1 MTPAET
7 AFFEDVLLTMRKHGM
22 RLIQDRTEMEGGMG
36 QRIVFMKP
44 VPLMDDLTVIHMIG
58 FNNLVLSKYCI
69 ESLLENTRGNYK
81 IVLTNNGST
90 DGTKEYFD
98 EMASRY
104 PKITVHHETE
114 NTGFQQP
121 NEKAFAVAKELG
133 AKFYVAVNNDTVL
146 PGGWLQKLKE
156 PFDDPL
162 MAIVGPLTGC
172 SRVNTQMQGCD
183 DTKLE
188 YVEFSLAMVRIEIVA
203 KMRPTLFAP
212 FLSFI
217 YGEDLELGLA
227 VQYAGYKIAKAPFR
241 IQHRGSQTAGAHP
254 EAKEKCAAANARNGA
269 IMLKKYA
276 HWNKVRRFD
285 HPIIVRRTFAA
296 GDVLLIT
303 PIIRALKKKYARCPI
318 TVITDRP
325 EIFEGN
331 PNVARCASTR
341 EAMPGDAMYALFIDL
356 DGSYEAHPTQHV
368 LDSYADAAGLERSE
382 VEWRLELFV
391 PHTMHDKMNFIRYM
405 GDKCAA
411 IHVGPTSWPGK
422 NWPIERWNQVVQ
434 WLRSNG
440 WGVILFGDGP
450 KDARILV
457 EKDLRGQNGL
467 AELTGYLAA
476 CQLFV
481 GLCSFPAHVAAAV
494 NVPSV
499 VLYGVTKPEC
509 FAVHIAPF
517 VAVTADPA
525 HPDTGIRNS
534 PSAAGKTF
542 LETTDACMRTI
553 TVEMVVKGIQR
564 IITGSADAKAM
575 SVPPFVGPSA
585 PARTGLKP
593 VVTSNKR
600 EEFRAE

>member
-69 ESLLENTRGNYK
+69 ESLLENTRGNFK
-81 IVLTNNGST
+81 IILTNNGST

-114 NTGFQQP
+114 NTGFQKP
-121 NEKAFAVAKELG
+121 NEKAFVVAKELG
-133 AKFYVAVNNDTVL
+133 AKFYVAANNDTVL
-146 PGGWLQKLKE
+146 PEGWLQKLKE

-172 SRVNTQMQGCD
+172 SRVNAQMQGCD

-188 YVEFSLAMVRIEIVA
+188 YVEFSLAMVRVEIIA

-217 YGEDLELGLA
+217 YGEDLEIGLA

-254 EAKEKCAAANARNGA
+254 EAKEKCAAANARNQQV
-269 IMLKKYA
+269 MLKKYA

-296 GDVLLIT
+296 GDVLLTT

-318 TVITDRP
+318 YVATDSP
-325 EIFEGN
+325 GIFEGN
-331 PNVARCASTR
+331 PNIKGTPWIAGKS
-341 EAMPGDAMYALFIDL
+341 EDAMLIDL

-382 VEWRLELFV
+382 VEWRLELFCLPV
-391 PHTMHDKMNFIRYM
+391 LVDGGRR
-405 GDKCAA
+405 GDRWAA

-422 NWPIERWNQVVQ
+422 NWPIERWNQVAQ
-434 WLRSNG
+434 WLRMSG
-440 WGVILFGDGP
+440 WKVMLFGDGP
-450 KDARILV
+450 MDARTLV
-457 EKDLRGQNGL
+457 DRDLRGQSGIPELAGL
-467 AELTGYLAA
+467 LGT
-476 CQLFV
+476 CHLFV

-509 FAVHIAPF
+509 FAVHTAPF

-534 PSAAGKTF
+534 PGAAGKTF
-542 LETTDACMRTI
+542 IETTDACMRTI
-553 TVEMVVKGIQR
+553 TVEMVVEGIQR
-564 IITGSADAKAM
+564 VLTGEVKTEYRLDYPGLSIPIEITSQK
-575 SVPPFVGPSA
+575 P

>member
-7 AFFEDVLLTMRKHGM
+7 AFFEDMLTVVRKHGLLFTKDTM
-22 RLIQDRTEMEGGMG
+22 DFVKATVNRPTILISM
-36 QRIVFMKP
+36 
-44 VPLMDDLTVIHMIG
+44 LG
-58 FNNLVLSKYCI
+58 FQNLALSKYCV
-69 ESLLENTRGNYK
+69 ESVLEHSEAGTYELR
-81 IVLTNNGST
+81 LTNNGST

-98 EMASRY
+98 EMAKQF
-104 PKITVHHETE
+104 PQIKVVHNAE
-114 NTGFQQP
+114 NEGFQKP
-121 NEKAFAVAKELG
+121 NNEAFDYAKGHGFKWVVYLNNDATVPAG
-133 AKFYVAVNNDTVL
+133 WLDKLLSPFTDPRVAV
-146 PGGWLQKLKE
+146 
-156 PFDDPL
+156 
-162 MAIVGPLTGC
+162 VGPLGSC
-172 SRVNTQMQGCD
+172 SRVNAQMQGCD
-183 DTKLE
+183 DTKTE
-188 YVEFSLAMVRIEIVA
+188 YIEFSCAMLDVEKISQVRG
-203 KMRPTLFAP
+203 PWQPLFSP
-212 FLSFI
+212 WLSFI
-217 YGEDLELGLA
+217 YFEDVQVCLD

-254 EAKEKCAAANARNGA
+254 EAKEKCAAANARNQQV
-269 IMLKKYA
+269 MLNKYA

-296 GDVLLIT
+296 GDVLLTT
-303 PIIRALKKKYARCPI
+303 PIIRALKKKYALCPI
-318 TVITDRP
+318 YVETGRP
-325 EIFEGN
+325 EVFAGN
-331 PNVARCASTR
+331 LNVDDESSSPIDPIIAK
-341 EAMPGDAMYALFIDL
+341 DALLIDL

-422 NWPIERWNQVVQ
+422 NWPIDRWNAVAQ

-440 WGVILFGDGP
+440 WKVMLFGDGP
-450 KDARILV
+450 KDARMLV
-457 EKDLRGQNGL
+457 DKDMRGQNGIPEL
-467 AELTGYLAA
+467 AGLLGA
-476 CQLFV
+476 CHLFV

-509 FAVHIAPF
+509 FAVHTAPF

-553 TVEMVVKGIQR
+553 TVEMVVAGIQKLLV
-564 IITGSADAKAM
+564 GSAK
-575 SVPPFVGPSA
+575 SPSEVERGA
-585 PARTGLKP
+585 GMINVQLPKSSARTGLKP